1 MVRKDRVRQILIALQ
16 GGEMTLDE
24 ALQALKRFPF
34 EDVAF
39 ANIDHHRA
47 LRRGFPE
54 VVLCQGKKT
63 EHVVAIL
70 KRISE
75 EHGTFLATRVEPE
88 MVKAITE
95 QIPDACHNPEARVVH
110 PKLKKQKKS
119 GPIILV
125 VSAGTSDI
133 PVAEEAAVTAEVIG
147 HRVERIYDV
156 GVAGL
161 HRLLGHWDKFQ
172 QAGAI
177 IVVAGME
184 GALASVVGGLVN
196 MPVIAVPTSVGY
208 GASFGGV
215 AALLAMLNSCAAGV
229 TGSRSAG
236 RT

>member
-63 EHVVAIL
+63 EHVVVIL

-88 MVKAITE
+88 MVKAE
-95 QIPDACHNPEARVVH
+95 SHFVFD
-110 PKLKKQKKS
+110 L
-119 GPIILV
+119 G
-125 VSAGTSDI
+125 
-133 PVAEEAAVTAEVIG
+133 AESTQS
-147 HRVERIYDV
+147 VE
-156 GVAGL
+156 L
-161 HRLLGHWDKFQ
+161 
-172 QAGAI
+172 
-177 IVVAGME
+177 
-184 GALASVVGGLVN
+184 
-196 MPVIAVPTSVGY
+196 
-208 GASFGGV
+208 V
-215 AALLAMLNSCAAGV
+215 AAFEHEFKVEMDEDAALEVQTVGDAIDFIAKI
-229 TGSRSAG
+229 AG
-236 RT
+236 